1 MRSLAPLLFLAHVVH
16 FMCHEQGASMKHRR
30 VMVGLKTAFAPAALL
45 FLTVALARPQVP
57 RLSAIIKGG
66 EGPPTIVLLHGYGS
80 AESDWV
86 PLVNAIH
93 VPSRARFIFPRGPET
108 AARTDGAAMGRGWWR
123 LELASQVRRG
133 VLGADLSGVKTV
145 GIQNAAGAVR
155 ALLVQQG
162 NMAARPFI
170 LGGFSQGAMVAAQVA
185 FLSSEPLR
193 ALVLLSGTIVNEPL
207 WKAHYARRRGL
218 RVFIS
223 HGRTDATLSFDVAD
237 RLRKSM
243 AAAGMQVT
251 WVPFDGGHEIP
262 VEVLAAL
269 DEFLAR
275 M

>member
-1 MRSLAPLLFLAHVVH
+1 
-16 FMCHEQGASMKHRR
+16 
-30 VMVGLKTAFAPAALL
+30 
-45 FLTVALARPQVP
+45 VP

-86 PLVNAIH
+86 PFVDSVH
-93 VPSRARFIFPRGPET
+93 VPSNARFIFPRGPET

-123 LELASQVRRG
+123 LDLAPQMRKG
-133 VLGADLSGVKTV
+133 VLGADLSAVKTI
-145 GIQNAAGAVR
+145 GIEKAARAVR

-162 NMAARPFI
+162 NSAAQPFI

-185 FLSSEPLR
+185 LLSSEPLQ
-193 ALVLLSGTIVNEPL
+193 ALVLLSGTIVNERL
-207 WKAHYARRRGL
+207 WKTHYARRRGL

-223 HGRTDATLSFDVAD
+223 HGRSDAILSFDVAD
-237 RLRKSM
+237 RMRKSM

-251 WVPFDGGHEIP
+251 WFPFDGGHEIP
-262 VEVLAAL
+262 VKVLTAL
-269 DEFLAR
+269 DEFLAH

>member
-1 MRSLAPLLFLAHVVH
+1 MISQTTR
-16 FMCHEQGASMKHRR
+16 EQGPSMKHRG
-30 VMVGLKTAFAPAALL
+30 VMGGCKTACAPAALL
-45 FLTVALARPQVP
+45 FLSAALAWPQVP

-86 PLVNAIH
+86 PFVDSVH
-93 VPSRARFIFPRGPET
+93 VPSNARFIFPRGPET

-123 LELASQVRRG
+123 LDLAPQMRKG
-133 VLGADLSGVKTV
+133 VLGADLSAVKTI
-145 GIQNAAGAVR
+145 GIEKAARAVR

-162 NMAARPFI
+162 NSAAQPFI

-185 FLSSEPLR
+185 LLSSEPLQ
-193 ALVLLSGTIVNEPL
+193 ALVLLSGTIVNERL
-207 WKAHYARRRGL
+207 WKTHYARRRGL

-223 HGRTDATLSFDVAD
+223 HGRSDAILSFDVAD
-237 RLRKSM
+237 RMRKSM

-251 WVPFDGGHEIP
+251 WFPFDGGHEIP
-262 VEVLAAL
+262 VKVLTAL
-269 DEFLAR
+269 DEFLAH